1 MVMSQLNR
9 GDNIQNRKGRDLQS
23 GRKGPGTRT
32 VGHSYAL
39 VLTLYSEGFQ
49 IPFVSKDLREGS
61 YTLR

>member
-9 GDNIQNRKGRDLQS
+9 GDSVQNRKGRDLLS

-32 VGHSYAL
+32 VGHSYAV

-49 IPFVSKDLREGS
+49 MPFVSKELREGS
-61 YTLR
+61 YTLC